1 MAKNS
6 FRAAVVLASLLGTL
20 ALVVPLASRVVDAWL
35 LSAVPEPDSLNGPL
49 RPANPTLLPTGQQLS
64 HETMEERRPEPLAF
78 GYDEE
83 SPRRDFADLRPV
95 EYTVPAP
102 KLLTEGV
109 GELATLQGELQ
120 ELGAASL
127 TVERDGDRFECRTLI
142 PLTPQ
147 STYQK
152 AFNAYGTTP
161 QAAMEQVLAEVRNW
175 QRETQRR

>member
-6 FRAAVVLASLLGTL
+6 FRVAVVLASLLGTL
-20 ALVVPLASRVVDAWL
+20 ALVVPLASRMVDAWL
-35 LSAVPEPDSLNGPL
+35 LSAAPEPIPAHQPL

-64 HETMEERRPEPLAF
+64 HETTENRRAEPLAF

-83 SPRRDFADLRPV
+83 SPSPDFAELRPV
-95 EYTVPAP
+95 DHIAPAAELP
-102 KLLTEGV
+102 ADG
-109 GELATLQGELQ
+109 GELATLQREI
-120 ELGAASL
+120 EDLGAASL

-161 QAAMEQVLAEVRNW
+161 QAAIKQVLAEVRIW
-175 QRETQRR
+175 QREMQRR